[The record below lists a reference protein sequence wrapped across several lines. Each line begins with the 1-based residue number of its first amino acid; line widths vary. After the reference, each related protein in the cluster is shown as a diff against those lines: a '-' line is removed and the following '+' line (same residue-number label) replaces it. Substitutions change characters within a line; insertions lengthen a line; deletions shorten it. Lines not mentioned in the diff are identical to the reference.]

1 MDVIMQLLTGTTV
14 AHSVFIFSLVAAL
27 GLLIG
32 SINIFGIRLGV
43 AGVLFSGIL
52 FGHFGLTVNPEVL
65 EFCREFGLILFV
77 YTIGMQVGPGF
88 FSSLKRD
95 GLALNLMAA
104 FVVTAGVGITICLS
118 IFGKIPM
125 PAAVGMFSGATTNT
139 PSLGAAQQ
147 ALSSIPG
154 ISEDL
159 TKLPGL
165 GYAVAYPFG
174 IFGIILT
181 MLFTKLVFSVNIN
194 REAEAHAVVQAQRT
208 AALSVLNIRVDNQ
221 NLNGI
226 AVTNIPNIDDSGVV
240 ISRVMHEGKVHV
252 ALGETKIFVGDVLY
266 VVGPKEK
273 LENFQKGIGSK
284 SDIDIRQVKSS
295 IVAQRVIVTKPEV
308 VGKTLE
314 QLKIWERYGIT
325 LTRVSRSE
333 IEFAASPDLELHYA
347 DTLMA
352 VGEEDDIKEFCVEIG
367 NSPKHLDHPFVIPL
381 FVGVALGVFVGSW
394 PITLPGIPSAVK
406 LGLAGGPLLVA
417 IILSRIGR
425 IGKLIWYMPISANFM
440 VRELGIVLFLACVG
454 LKSGGKFVETLVA
467 GQGFYWMACATL
479 ITVIPILIIALFARA
494 RLKMNFLTIC
504 GILAGSMT
512 DPPALA
518 FANGLA
524 SSSAASIS
532 YATVYPLV
540 MLLRVIFAQLLVIYF
555 VHI

>member
-1 MDVIMQLLTGTTV
+1 MDVIIQLFTGTTV

-27 GLLIG
+27 GLLLG
-32 SINIFGIRLGV
+32 SISIFGIRLGV
-43 AGVLFSGIL
+43 AGVLFSGL
-52 FGHFGLTVNPEVL
+52 FFGHFGFNVNHEVL

-95 GLALNLMAA
+95 GLTLNLMAA
-104 FVVTAGVGITICLS
+104 FVVIAGVGITICLS
-118 IFGKIPM
+118 FFAKIDM
-125 PAAVGMFSGATTNT
+125 PVAVGMFSGATTNT

-154 ISEDL
+154 ITEDIK
-159 TKLPGL
+159 KLPGL

-181 MLFTKLVFSVNIN
+181 MLFTKFVFKVNIGN
-194 REAEAHAVVQAQRT
+194 EAKDHAVSQAQRT
-208 AALSVLNIRVDNQ
+208 ASLSAINILVENP

-226 AVTNIPNIDDSGVV
+226 AITNIPDLDDSGVV
-240 ISRVMHEGKVHV
+240 ISRVMHEQKVHV

-266 VVGPKEK
+266 AVGPKEK
-273 LENFQKGIGSK
+273 LEKFIAGVGRR
-284 SDIDIRQVKSS
+284 SDIDVRQVKSN
-295 IVAQRVIVTKPEV
+295 IIAQRVIVTKPDV

-314 QLKIWERYGIT
+314 KLSIWERYGIT
-325 LTRVSRSE
+325 ITRVSRAE
-333 IEFAASPDLELHYA
+333 IEFAASPDIELHYA

-352 VGEEDDIKEFCVEIG
+352 VGEEDDIKEFAHEIG
-367 NSPKHLDHPFVIPL
+367 NSPKQLDHPFVIPM
-381 FVGVALGVFVGSW
+381 FVGIALGVLVGSW
-394 PITLPGIPSAVK
+394 PIFLPGIPSPVK
-406 LGLAGGPLLVA
+406 LGLAGGPLIVA

-454 LKSGGKFVETLVA
+454 LKSGDKFIHTLFA
-467 GQGFYWMACATL
+467 GDGFYWMACATL
-479 ITVIPILIIALFARA
+479 ITVIPILIIGLFARA

-540 MLLRVIFAQLLVIYF
+540 MLLRVIFAQILVIYF
-555 VHI
+555 VHL

>member
-1 MDVIMQLLTGTTV
+1 MDVIMQLLSGESV

-32 SINIFGIRLGV
+32 SISIFGIRMGV
-43 AGVLFSGIL
+43 AGVLFSGLL
-52 FGHFGLTVNPEVL
+52 FGHFGFNVNHEVL

-88 FSSLKRD
+88 FSSLKRN
-95 GLALNLMAA
+95 GLVLNILAA
-104 FVVTAGVGITICLS
+104 FVVVAGVVIAVCLS
-118 IFGKIPM
+118 FYGNIPM

-154 ISEDL
+154 ITEEM

-181 MLFTKLVFSVNIN
+181 MLFTKLVFKINISK
-194 REAEAHAVVQAQRT
+194 EADEHAVAQAENT
-208 AALSVLNIRVDNQ
+208 APLAVLNISVDNP

-226 AVTNIPNIDDSGVV
+226 AITNVPNLDGSGVV
-240 ISRVMHEGKVHV
+240 ISRIMHDDKVHV
-252 ALGETKIFVGDVLY
+252 ALGETKIYVGDVVY
-266 VVGPKEK
+266 AIGPKEK
-273 LENFQKGIGSK
+273 LHDLQLTLGSK
-284 SDIDIRQVKSS
+284 SDIDVRQVKSDIIS
-295 IVAQRVIVTKPEV
+295 QRMIVTKPDV

-314 QLKIWERYGIT
+314 QLSIWERYGIT
-325 LTRVSRSE
+325 ITRVSRAE
-333 IEFAASPDLELHYA
+333 IEFAASPEIELKFA
-347 DTLMA
+347 DTLLA
-352 VGEEDDIKEFCVEIG
+352 VGEKEDIQEFSQEIG
-367 NSPKHLDHPFVIPL
+367 NSSKHLDHPLVIPL
-381 FVGVALGVFVGSW
+381 FLGIALGVFVGSV
-394 PITLPGIPSAVK
+394 PIVLPGVPSPVK

-425 IGKLIWYMPISANFM
+425 VGKLIWYMPMSANFM
-440 VRELGIVLFLACVG
+440 LRELGIVLFLACVG
-454 LKSGGKFVETLVA
+454 LKSGDKFVHTLVD

-479 ITVIPILIIALFARA
+479 ITLIPIMIAALIARIKY
-494 RLKMNFLTIC
+494 KMNYLTLC

-518 FANGLA
+518 FANSLA
-524 SSSAASIS
+524 PSNAAAIS

-540 MLLRVIFAQLLVIYF
+540 MLLRVLFAQLIVIYF
-555 VHI
+555 VH